1 MMAKRVFTM
10 GLVAISFAFGSIAA
24 GSALG
29 AEYIYKVNKTMLGA
43 GQEEEEALK
52 SKTNQTIS
60 STILGIK
67 FDVGCKSAKLDAAE
81 EPAIKGGIPGTSV
94 RDRFEYSECESTI
107 GSEKC
112 KEVTVEGGS
121 LTGEIVT
128 VALPEA
134 KAGELATKFRPA
146 VSGNAFAKIKVGCN
160 FKLDVTC
167 SGTIV
172 LLDTPEKMEQSVGTL
187 IAKAG
192 TEEITEVRKSGG
204 GTEKVGLD
212 CDEVRASFE
221 GESELVL
228 VSKHSWGVF

>member
-1 MMAKRVFTM
+1 MMAKRVFII
-10 GLVAISFAFGSIAA
+10 GLIAIPFAFGSIAA

-43 GQEEEEALK
+43 GQEEEEGIK

-67 FDVGCKSAKLDAAE
+67 LEVVCKKAKLDAAE

-107 GSEKC
+107 GSTKC
-112 KEVTVEGGS
+112 KEVSVEGGS

-134 KAGELATKFRPA
+134 KAGELATKFSP
-146 VSGNAFAKIKVGCN
+146 SLSFAKIKVGCGFN
-160 FKLDVTC
+160 IDVTC
-167 SGTIV
+167 SGTIA
-172 LLDTPEKMEQSVGTL
+172 LLDTPEKTEQSVGTL

-221 GESELVL
+221 GESELTL

>member
-1 MMAKRVFTM
+1 MMAKRVFII
-10 GLVAISFAFGSIAA
+10 GLVTIPFAFGSIAA

-29 AEYIYKVNKTMLGA
+29 AEYIYKVNKTMLGT
-43 GQEEEEALK
+43 GQQEEEMLK

-67 FDVGCKSAKLDAAE
+67 FEIVCKNAKLDAAE
-81 EPAIKGGIPGTSV
+81 EPAIKGGTPGTSV
-94 RDRFEYSECESTI
+94 RDKFEYSECEST
-107 GSEKC
+107 GSIKC

-134 KAGELATKFRPA
+134 KAGELATKFSPS
-146 VSGNAFAKIKVGCN
+146 VSGNAFAKIKVGCGFN
-160 FKLDVTC
+160 IDLTC
-167 SGTIV
+167 SGAIV
-172 LLDTPEKMEQSVGTL
+172 LLDTPEKTEQSVGTL

-204 GTEKVGLD
+204 GTEKIGLD

-221 GESELVL
+221 GESELAL

>member
-1 MMAKRVFTM
+1 MMTKRVFVI
-10 GLVAISFAFGSIAA
+10 GLVAIPFAFGSIAA

-29 AEYIYKVNKTMLGA
+29 AEYIYKVNKTVLGA
-43 GQEEEEALK
+43 GQEEEEVIK

-67 FDVGCKSAKLDAAE
+67 LEVVCKNAKLDAAE

-128 VALPEA
+128 VVLPEV
-134 KAGELATKFRPA
+134 KAGELATKFSPSG
-146 VSGNAFAKIKVGCN
+146 SGNSFAKIKVGCGA
-160 FKLDVTC
+160 KITVTC
-167 SGTIV
+167 SGKIA
-172 LLDTPEKMEQSVGTL
+172 LLDTPEKTEQSVGAL
-187 IAKAG
+187 VAKAG

-204 GTEKVGLD
+204 GTEKVGLN
-212 CDEVRASFE
+212 CDEVRASFV